1 MNFLLLSAYFVFLC
15 ATTQYITCF
24 DFSLKGISS
33 WVSGNKEE
41 VFLKEAYFDF
51 DGTVFLENDAAGSLI
66 VKSWSLPKVAIEAVK
81 KAPEKELESIIIN
94 TQLTQNKVSISSTK
108 QITQKNDKHS
118 IDYRLIV
125 PYKANLVIKNKGFIK
140 IKNVEGNIKASSE
153 NAIDIRGAVGSI
165 NLQAHD
171 AATVNFSALPL
182 ESIVHVTSTKSSVTV
197 ALPSLI
203 NATLTAKT
211 EFNMINSEHFI
222 MLNPMTVLLNKQT
235 WNKLQKE
242 VYGLIGNGGTQIQL
256 TAYNGIT
263 ITY

>member
-1 MNFLLLSAYFVFLC
+1 M
-15 ATTQYITCF
+15 QYITCF

-41 VFLKEAYFDF
+41 AFLKEAYFDF
-51 DGTVFLENDAAGSLI
+51 DGTVVLENDSGSLI
-66 VKSWSLPKVAIEAVK
+66 VKSWSLPKIAIEAIK
-81 KAPEKELESIIIN
+81 KAPEKELESIHIT
-94 TQLTQNKVSISSTK
+94 TQLNHNKVSINASSSSKNT
-108 QITQKNDKHS
+108 THKNDKHS

-125 PYKANLVIKNKGFIK
+125 PYKANLVIKNKGNIK
-140 IKNVEGNIKASSE
+140 IKNVEGNIKASTQNS
-153 NAIDIRGAVGSI
+153 IDIRGAVG
-165 NLQAHD
+165 NLNVQSNG
-171 AATVNFSALPL
+171 AATVSFSALPL
-182 ESIVHVTSTKSSVTV
+182 ASIVNVTSLKSSITI

-235 WNKLQKE
+235 WNRLQKE
-242 VYGLIGNGGTQIQL
+242 VCGMIGNGGTQMHL